1 MGSKSSKVIDDS
13 KESVSNAPPPYS
25 TTSES
30 TPAVSAST
38 LQTCILDIVSAP
50 DLTPFSVA
58 PIVDACSTTFS
69 AAEFSDF
76 LQTLNIEGHT
86 ALYWAIVNERRE
98 AFTALL
104 KFTPELSSVCSS
116 DLRLACMI
124 TNDQALFA
132 QLNLGD
138 TNPKDGPL
146 RRSLGC
152 PPDDVQVH
160 SGDGLGE
167 NHFVAHFRIRKFQKR
182 IRIIRDLS
190 VEFVAEGRIWSLKT
204 SIWPDGKCRIGFNLS
219 RHSFPVYPIGVI
231 VIEAHEKPGCATPS
245 PALQFR
251 NSTPDILVP
260 CWIKYDGGKDPVR
273 IVYSWKMSTDWV
285 MDDNTKYVD
294 SDGTLHVKLEMT
306 LK

>member
-1 MGSKSSKVIDDS
+1 MGSKSSKVVDDS
-13 KESVSNAPPPYS
+13 RSVSNAPPPYS

-86 ALYWAIVNERRE
+86 ALYWAIVNDRRE
-98 AFTALL
+98 AFIALL

-132 QLNLGD
+132 QLNLGN
-138 TNPKDGPL
+138 TN
-146 RRSLGC
+146 RC
-152 PPDDVQVH
+152 PPDDVQVQ
-160 SGDGLGE
+160 SGDGLSE
-167 NHFVAHFRIRKFQKR
+167 NQFVAHFQIRKFQKR
-182 IRIIRDLS
+182 IRITRDVS
-190 VEFVAEGRIWSLKT
+190 VEFVAGGRIWSLKIPMK
-204 SIWPDGKCRIGFNLS
+204 SNGKCHIGFNLS
-219 RHSFPVYPIGVI
+219 QHSFPVYPICVI

-245 PALQFR
+245 PALQFI

-260 CWIKYDGGKDPVR
+260 HGIKYDGGKDLVR
-273 IVYSWKMSTDWV
+273 INYCWEMSTDWV
-285 MDDNTKYVD
+285 MNEFRRYPACKAGDDIKVV
-294 SDGTLHVKLEMT
+294 SVG
-306 LK
+306 